1 MSRTRLLAL
10 SLLMPLPALALDLT
24 ETTEHGNIRVQTFA
38 EALVRPWGLVFLPE
52 GGMLVTERPGR
63 VRHVSDDGEL
73 SPPLAGVPAV
83 TTGEQCGLLDIALDP
98 EFAAN
103 RLVYVIYCQPGPDG
117 TNSNAIARGRLAD
130 DQSALE
136 GVEVIFTAVPRV
148 TSVQNS
154 GARLLFDV
162 DGNLFATLGD
172 KYDHDIRVQAQTL
185 DSHIGKIIRIRPDGS
200 APADNPFVG
209 VEGALPEIWSLGHR
223 NPQGAAF
230 DPATGDLYAVEH
242 GPFGGDEL
250 NRIEPGKNYG
260 WPEISYGADYEG
272 PPVGTG
278 KQTMEGMEDTVH
290 QWTPVIAASG
300 MMFYGGAAFPEW
312 RGDLF
317 VAGLASTALVRLE
330 LEGDRV
336 VHEERLL
343 MEAGFRIRHVRE
355 AADGSLYVL
364 TDEEEGQILHVTQA
378 E

>member
-1 MSRTRLLAL
+1 MMRLLLAL
-10 SLLMPLPALALDLT
+10 LLLPCPALALDLT
-24 ETTEHGNIRVQTFA
+24 ETTEHGKIRIETFA
-38 EALVRPWGLVFLPE
+38 EGLVRPWGLVFLPE

-63 VRHVSDDGEL
+63 IRFVSDEGTL
-73 SPPLAGVPAV
+73 SPPLKGVPAV
-83 TTGEQCGLLDIALDP
+83 MTGEQCGLLDIALDP
-98 EFAAN
+98 DFAAN
-103 RLVYVIYCQPGPDG
+103 RLVYVIYCEPAADG
-117 TNSNAIARGRLAD
+117 LNSNAIARGRLAD
-130 DQSALE
+130 DRSELLD
-136 GVEVIFTAVPRV
+136 VEVIFSAVPRV

-154 GARLLFDV
+154 GARLLFDA

-209 VEGALPEIWSLGHR
+209 VEGALPEIWTLGHR

-250 NRIEPGKNYG
+250 NRIEPGRNYG
-260 WPEISYGADYEG
+260 WPVISYGADYEG

-278 KQTMEGMEDTVH
+278 KQTAEGMEDPVH

-300 MMFYGGAAFPEW
+300 MIFYDGAAFPEW
-312 RGDLF
+312 RGDIF
-317 VAGLASTALVRLE
+317 VAGLASTALVRVE
-330 LEGDRV
+330 LDGGRV

-343 MEAGFRIRHVRE
+343 MEAGFRIRHVWE
-355 AADGSLYVL
+355 AADGTLFVL
-364 TDEEEGQILHVTQA
+364 TDEEEGQILHVTPA